1 MITALHTLQGYIKI
15 EISLSF
21 RCTFLV
27 LEAQSS
33 MNHEKVKEV
42 EWMSTK
48 HDIDQMDAACHTE
61 EGEHC
66 RKSHHPEKVKK
77 DMITRLNRVE
87 GQIRGIKGMIEKD
100 VYCDDVITQL
110 AATQSALNSVAKIL
124 LEGHLK
130 GCVVDRLGEGDETV
144 LDELLV
150 TIQKLMKK

>member
-1 MITALHTLQGYIKI
+1 MKHKQDRLSQLEHTELDNNSQHNSND
-15 EISLSF
+15 EHVHQHS
-21 RCTFLV
+21 
-27 LEAQSS
+27 E
-33 MNHEKVKEV
+33 
-42 EWMSTK
+42 
-48 HDIDQMDAACHTE
+48 ACHV
-61 EGEHC
+61 EGDNC

-130 GCVVDRLGEGDETV
+130 GCVVERLGEGDEAV